1 VVVRPLS
8 PWPIL
13 GLTAIVGMIAWSSP
27 WLDDLA
33 GLAAVV
39 GVCDGLLWLGLR
51 GDLDASPGAG
61 ARVALALGGAVPAG
75 ATALTFIPWFAD
87 GDGMQGLA
95 VVVGMLIFGLPL
107 AIAAIA
113 VALFLL
119 TRRARVAAFDRVL
132 AVMGVSIA
140 VGWFVAIAWALT
152 GGGTTAAAVN
162 VLAFPG
168 FATAALVLPLLERQS
183 LRVVSSGTKAR
194 APGQTEA

>member
-1 VVVRPLS
+1 MVRPLS

-13 GLTAIVGMIAWSSP
+13 GLTAIVGAIAWSSP

-51 GDLDASPGAG
+51 GDPHAPPGTG
-61 ARVALALGGAVPAG
+61 ARVALALGGAVPAA

-107 AIAAIA
+107 AIATLA

-119 TRRARVAAFDRVL
+119 TRRARVAALDRVL
-132 AVMGVSIA
+132 AVTGGSIA
-140 VGWFVAIAWALT
+140 LGWFVAIAWAIT
-152 GGGTTAAAVN
+152 GGGSTDVAVN

-183 LRVVSSGTKAR
+183 LRAVSSGTKAR
-194 APGQTEA
+194 ALGQTQA